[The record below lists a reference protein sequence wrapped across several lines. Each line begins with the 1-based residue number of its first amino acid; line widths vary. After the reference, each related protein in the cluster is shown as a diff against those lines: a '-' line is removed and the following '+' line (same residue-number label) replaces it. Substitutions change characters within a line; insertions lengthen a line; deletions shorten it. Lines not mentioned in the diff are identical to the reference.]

1 MQDRCYATS
10 SSSQQRQPQ
19 KQQKIITIIVAQSN
33 KILNVWQLKNNFCS
47 QLSGKDGYRERE
59 KKRNVEI

>member
-19 KQQKIITIIVAQSN
+19 KQQKTITIIVAQSN
-33 KILNVWQLKNNFCS
+33 KILNVWQLKNNF
-47 QLSGKDGYRERE
+47 
-59 KKRNVEI
+59 